1 MLELLSAINGDVM
14 LAEAAKQGLWAI
26 LYVSLFA
33 YTLRESRRQQDV
45 AKEREDNLR
54 KEYHMLREESRD
66 RENKLTDFI
75 HNISRQFERLA
86 TQYEKIAEDV
96 QEIKVDLSR
105 KADKED

>member
-1 MLELLSAINGDVM
+1 MIQMLQTMGGDVM

-26 LYVSLFA
+26 LYVSLYA
-33 YTLRESRRQQDV
+33 YTLWESRRQQEV
-45 AKEREDNLR
+45 SKEREDKLR
-54 KEYHMLREESRD
+54 QEYQMLREESRE

-105 KADKED
+105 KADKDD